1 MENIITDKLLF
12 DKKVF
17 AEKLKKS
24 SNPLSIFKEALN
36 NGYEYLTSNFIPGEN
51 IEFLV
56 KQQTWLI
63 DQLLMFVLYMI
74 ATMYFMF
81 GLHRICTRD
90 FMIVLQ
96 KIYTM
101 NVIFVNELFN

>member
-17 AEKLKKS
+17 SEKLKKS

-63 DQLLMFVLYMI
+63 DQLLMF
-74 ATMYFMF
+74 AW
-81 GLHRICTRD
+81 RD
-90 FMIVLQ
+90 YIHLSL
-96 KIYTM
+96 IH
-101 NVIFVNELFN
+101 I

>member
-17 AEKLKKS
+17 SEKLKKS

-51 IEFLV
+51 IDRYSIYFR
-56 KQQTWLI
+56 
-63 DQLLMFVLYMI
+63 VLFCMRH
-74 ATMYFMF
+74 M
-81 GLHRICTRD
+81 
-90 FMIVLQ
+90 VLQ
-96 KIYTM
+96 LM
-101 NVIFVNELFN
+101 QSLSLAQNM

>member
-56 KQQTWLI
+56 KQ
-63 DQLLMFVLYMI
+63 
-74 ATMYFMF
+74 
-81 GLHRICTRD
+81 
-90 FMIVLQ
+90 
-96 KIYTM
+96 
-101 NVIFVNELFN
+101 